1 MADPTSIRTTIPAR
15 LDSLPWS
22 RWHWRVVIAL
32 GITWLLDGLEVT
44 VVGAL
49 GAALQRPD
57 TLGLT
62 ATQVGWSGSTYIAG
76 AVLGALFFGR
86 LADRLG
92 RKRLFLVT
100 LAVYVVA
107 TVLTGLTWDF
117 VTFAFCRFLTGFG
130 IGGEYAA
137 INSAID
143 ELIPARVRGMVDL
156 GINGTFWVGAALGAG
171 LSLVLLDPD
180 WIGPPLGWRLAFGLG
195 AVLGVAILVVRR
207 HLPESPRWLITH
219 GHAAR
224 AEAEIAGIEA
234 AVAAEHGALPQA
246 GAALT
251 MRLRGHVP
259 WSEFARLMVFR
270 YRRRAV
276 LGLSLM
282 ASQAFFYNAIF
293 FTYGLVLTRFYGV
306 SDERV
311 GAYILPFAAANF
323 AGPLVLGWLF
333 DVVGRRAMISLTY
346 ALSGVGLLA
355 AGYAFARDAL
365 DAGGLTLAWAG
376 IFFVASAAA
385 SSAYLTVSEVFPLE
399 IRAVSISIFYAVGTG
414 LGALLTPALFGA
426 LVDSGSR
433 DMLFAGYALAAVLM
447 CAAAAVALV
456 AGVDAERKPLE
467 TVAAPL
473 SAA

>member
-1 MADPTSIRTTIPAR
+1 
-15 LDSLPWS
+15 
-22 RWHWRVVIAL
+22 
-32 GITWLLDGLEVT
+32 
-44 VVGAL
+44 
-49 GAALQRPD
+49 
-57 TLGLT
+57 
-62 ATQVGWSGSTYIAG
+62 
-76 AVLGALFFGR
+76 
-86 LADRLG
+86 
-92 RKRLFLVT
+92 
-100 LAVYVVA
+100 
-107 TVLTGLTWDF
+107 
-117 VTFAFCRFLTGFG
+117 
-130 IGGEYAA
+130 
-137 INSAID
+137 
-143 ELIPARVRGMVDL
+143 
-156 GINGTFWVGAALGAG
+156 
-171 LSLVLLDPD
+171 
-180 WIGPPLGWRLAFGLG
+180 
-195 AVLGVAILVVRR
+195 
-207 HLPESPRWLITH
+207 
-219 GHAAR
+219 
-224 AEAEIAGIEA
+224 
-234 AVAAEHGALPQA
+234 
-246 GAALT
+246 
-251 MRLRGHVP
+251 
-259 WSEFARLMVFR
+259 
-270 YRRRAV
+270 V